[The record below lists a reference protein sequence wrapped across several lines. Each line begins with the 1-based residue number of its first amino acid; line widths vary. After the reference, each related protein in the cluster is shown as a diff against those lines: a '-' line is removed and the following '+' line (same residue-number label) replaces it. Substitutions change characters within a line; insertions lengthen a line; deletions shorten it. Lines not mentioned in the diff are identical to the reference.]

1 MSHTAPNQRKQ
12 CVADRRRSTPSTL
25 AHAVYVRILLHIRV
39 TRQLHGQWLDD
50 DEDPI
55 QISTDA
61 ELADAMEIAGKA
73 RDSWPRSKGA
83 LLVVHVRASG
93 EFQ

>member
-1 MSHTAPNQRKQ
+1 MSNTAPNQRKQ
-12 CVADRRRSTPSTL
+12 YVADKHPRPSTL
-25 AHAVYVRILLHIRV
+25 AHAVCVRILLRMRV
-39 TRQLHGQWLDD
+39 TRQWHGQWLDD

>member
-1 MSHTAPNQRKQ
+1 M
-12 CVADRRRSTPSTL
+12 
-25 AHAVYVRILLHIRV
+25 RV
-39 TRQLHGQWLDD
+39 TRQWHGQWLDD

>member
-1 MSHTAPNQRKQ
+1 MSNTAPNQRKQ
-12 CVADRRRSTPSTL
+12 YYVADKHPRPSTL
-25 AHAVYVRILLHIRV
+25 AHAVCVRILLHMRV
-39 TRQLHGQWLDD
+39 TRQWHGQWLDD